1 MLARRKEQRAV
12 LEQAVISQRQ
22 QEYARLQQ
30 SLVIRTDFPV
40 QLNSKVTITME
51 DRWAVVGMSGSG
63 KTTWVRQF
71 IPRMFMWYNIPI
83 IILDTKG
90 QGEFDDIANELH
102 ITQNPPKP
110 ATTPIIQVWKP
121 PLDDI
126 DAYDLFCTQILKN
139 RKPALVI
146 IDELSN
152 LGKGNAD
159 SYPNGYR
166 LLLKQGRGL
175 KISTVSMVQ
184 EAAYIP
190 RQTTGQTS
198 HLIRFHLLN
207 DYDKLKMARMM
218 GLPDSMKYSDPP
230 DQHGFFYRRMDRP
243 SPVYYFRNWQ
253 EFFPPLPQR
262 QQLTR

>member
-1 MLARRKEQRAV
+1 MQRRR
-12 LEQAVISQRQ
+12 
-22 QEYARLQQ
+22 EYARLER
-30 SLVIRTDFPV
+30 SISSRTDFPV
-40 QLNSKVTITME
+40 QVNSRVTLSME
-51 DRWAVVGMSGSG
+51 DRISVIGMSGSG
-63 KTTWVRQF
+63 KTTWVKQL
-71 IPRMFMWYNIPI
+71 IPRMFAWYNIPI

-90 QGEFDDIANELH
+90 QGEFDEIADELI
-102 ITQNPPKP
+102 ITDKPPKP
-110 ATTPIIQVWKP
+110 ITTPAVQVWKP

-126 DAYDLFCTQILKN
+126 DAYDQFCTQILKN

-175 KISTVSMVQ
+175 KICTVSMVQ
-184 EAAYIP
+184 EVAYIP
-190 RQTTGQTS
+190 RQTVGQTS
-198 HLIRFHLLN
+198 HLLRFLLLN

-218 GLPDSMKYSDPP
+218 GLPDSLKYGNPP

-243 SPVYYFRNWQ
+243 SPVYYFYGWQ
-253 EFFPPLPQR
+253 EFFQPLQTPYHVDLAGSR
-262 QQLTR
+262 